1 MTCLQ
6 NACKAE
12 SARQKRQNM
21 AKLGDFEFP
30 EVGLVDSVVLARRIH
45 EDLGGEVRRDAL
57 AMVLDMSPSGG
68 AYGARIGALRMWGL
82 ATGRSVIRLT
92 GDGVRVVSAR
102 GDGEETEMMRKLSR
116 SVPLFNELE
125 ARIGD
130 GKVDQRVLA
139 VLLQEVTGAEID
151 EVMRRMPMVE
161 RIYGAIRSFLE
172 GFNDEVWD
180 TDSNDSAESGRPQ
193 DGVTDAYVLPK
204 GWIEFRYDDG
214 TLRLRETPENLDV
227 LIGVM
232 EARKWRVGG
241 D

>member
-1 MTCLQ
+1 MLPCY
-6 NACKAE
+6 ACME
-12 SARQKRQNM
+12 GFERQKRQIM
-21 AKLGDFEFP
+21 AKLGSFEFP

-57 AMVLDMSPSGG
+57 AMVLDMSPTGG

-92 GDGVRVVSAR
+92 GDGVRAVSAR
-102 GDGEETEMMRKLSR
+102 GDGEEMEMMRKLSR

-130 GKVDQRVLA
+130 GKVEQRVLA
-139 VLLQEVTGAEID
+139 VMLQEITSAEMG
-151 EVMRRMPMVE
+151 EVMRRLPMVE

-172 GFNDEVWD
+172 GFSDEVWD
-180 TDSNDSAESGRPQ
+180 ADAGDVADAQRQ
-193 DGVTDAYVLPK
+193 DGGVTEVSALPR
-204 GWIEFRYDDG
+204 GWLEFRYDDG

-227 LIGVM
+227 LIGVL
-232 EARKWRVGG
+232 ESRKWLVGG
-241 D
+241 G

>member
-1 MTCLQ
+1 
-6 NACKAE
+6 
-12 SARQKRQNM
+12 M

-30 EVGLVDSVVLARRIH
+30 EVGLVDSVALARRIH

-102 GDGEETEMMRKLSR
+102 GEGEEMEMMRKLSR
-116 SVPLFNELE
+116 SVPLFNDLE

-139 VLLQEVTGAEID
+139 VLLQEVTGAEIGD
-151 EVMRRMPMVE
+151 VMRRMPMVE
-161 RIYGAIRSFLE
+161 RIYGAIRNFLE
-172 GFNDEVWD
+172 GFNDEDWD
-180 TDSNDSAESGRPQ
+180 EDARDTAETGRP
-193 DGVTDAYVLPK
+193 DEGISEVSALPK
-204 GWIEFRYDDG
+204 GWMEFRYDDG
-214 TLRLRETPENLDV
+214 TLRLRESQENLDV
-227 LIGVM
+227 LIGVL
-232 EARKWRVGG
+232 ESRKWLVSGG
-241 D
+241 

>member
-1 MTCLQ
+1 
-6 NACKAE
+6 
-12 SARQKRQNM
+12 M

-30 EVGLVDSVVLARRIH
+30 EVGLVDSVALARRIH

-102 GDGEETEMMRKLSR
+102 GEGEEMEMMRKLSR
-116 SVPLFNELE
+116 SVPLFNDLE

-139 VLLQEVTGAEID
+139 VLLQEVTGAEIGD
-151 EVMRRMPMVE
+151 VMRRMPMVE
-161 RIYGAIRSFLE
+161 RIYGAIRNFLE
-172 GFNDEVWD
+172 GFNDEDWD
-180 TDSNDSAESGRPQ
+180 EDARDTAETGRP
-193 DGVTDAYVLPK
+193 DEGISEVSALPK
-204 GWIEFRYDDG
+204 GWMEFRYDDG
-214 TLRLRETPENLDV
+214 TLRLRESPENLDV
-227 LIGVM
+227 LIGVL
-232 EARKWRVGG
+232 ESRKWLVGG
-241 D
+241 G

>member
-1 MTCLQ
+1 
-6 NACKAE
+6 
-12 SARQKRQNM
+12 M
-21 AKLGDFEFP
+21 AKLGGFEFP
-30 EVGLVDSVVLARRIH
+30 EVGLVDSVALARRIH

-102 GDGEETEMMRKLSR
+102 GEGEEMEMMRKLSR
-116 SVPLFNELE
+116 SVPLFNDLE

-139 VLLQEVTGAEID
+139 VMLQEVTGAEID

-180 TDSNDSAESGRPQ
+180 TDSNDSAESGRSA
-193 DGVTDAYVLPK
+193 DGVTDASVLPT

>member
-1 MTCLQ
+1 MICLQ
-6 NACKAE
+6 NAHKVE
-12 SARQKRQNM
+12 TERQKRQDM

-30 EVGLVDSVVLARRIH
+30 EVGLVDSVALARRIH

-92 GDGVRVVSAR
+92 GDGVKVVSAR
-102 GDGEETEMMRKLSR
+102 GDSEEMEMMRKLSR

-130 GKVDQRVLA
+130 GKVEQRVLA
-139 VLLQEVTGAEID
+139 VMLQEVTGTEIG

-172 GFNDEVWD
+172 GFNDDVWD
-180 TDSNDSAESGRPQ
+180 TDASDLGETGRPE
-193 DGVTDAYVLPK
+193 DGVTDASVLPK

>member
-1 MTCLQ
+1 
-6 NACKAE
+6 
-12 SARQKRQNM
+12 M

-30 EVGLVDSVVLARRIH
+30 EVGLVDSVALARRIH

-102 GDGEETEMMRKLSR
+102 GEGEEMEMMRKLSR
-116 SVPLFNELE
+116 SVRLFNDLE

-139 VLLQEVTGAEID
+139 VLLQEVTGAEIGD
-151 EVMRRMPMVE
+151 VMRRMPMVE
-161 RIYGAIRSFLE
+161 RIYGAIRDFLE
-172 GFNDEVWD
+172 GFNDEDWD
-180 TDSNDSAESGRPQ
+180 EDARDTAETGRP
-193 DGVTDAYVLPK
+193 DEGISEVSALPK
-204 GWIEFRYDDG
+204 GWMEFRYDDG
-214 TLRLRETPENLDV
+214 TLRLRESPENLDV
-227 LIGVM
+227 LIGVL
-232 EARKWRVGG
+232 ESRKWLVGG
-241 D
+241 G

>member
-1 MTCLQ
+1 
-6 NACKAE
+6 
-12 SARQKRQNM
+12 M
-21 AKLGDFEFP
+21 AKLGGFEFP

-102 GDGEETEMMRKLSR
+102 GDGEEMEMMRKLSR

-125 ARIGD
+125 TRIGD
-130 GKVDQRVLA
+130 GKVEQRVLA
-139 VLLQEVTGAEID
+139 VMLQEVTGAEIG

-172 GFNDEVWD
+172 GFNDDVWD
-180 TDSNDSAESGRPQ
+180 TDASDLTETGRPE
-193 DGVTDAYVLPK
+193 DGVTDVSVLPR

-241 D
+241 S